1 LFQVE
6 TRAIYCY
13 NKIIFKIKGEVL
25 VKQIKITTEFIKL
38 DQLMKFADMVD
49 SGGEAK
55 MLIAQGLVLV
65 NGEICTQRGK
75 KIRPGDEVEF
85 DGQNY
90 QII

>member
-1 LFQVE
+1 MSQV
-6 TRAIYCY
+6 
-13 NKIIFKIKGEVL
+13 
-25 VKQIKITTEFIKL
+25 KITTEFIKL

-75 KIRPGDEVEF
+75 KIRPGDEIEF
-85 DGQNY
+85 DGQTY
-90 QII
+90 QIV